1 MSTNDLKPNKKKGKG
16 LNGKNGLRNKPARTT
31 GPVLDQPPIPADVV
45 KDPEGLM
52 RLAFQ
57 RAMISGNFLDTKF
70 YAYSRRKS
78 SGTVHAPRAV
88 HANSYIL
95 RAKEP
100 QYFEPRELPHLSIL
114 IMYAD

>member
-1 MSTNDLKPNKKKGKG
+1 
-16 LNGKNGLRNKPARTT
+16 
-31 GPVLDQPPIPADVV
+31 
-45 KDPEGLM
+45 M
-52 RLAFQ
+52 RVAFK

-78 SGTVHAPRAV
+78 SGTVYAPKAV

-100 QYFEPRELPHLSIL
+100 QYFEPREFPPPTS
-114 IMYAD
+114 

>member
-1 MSTNDLKPNKKKGKG
+1 MSTNNISAGKKG
-16 LNGKNGLRNKPARTT
+16 GKKRRGETLASST

-45 KDPEGLM
+45 KDPEELM
-52 RLAFQ
+52 RVAFK

-78 SGTVHAPRAV
+78 SGTVYAPKAV

-100 QYFEPRELPHLSIL
+100 QYFEPREFPPPTS
-114 IMYAD
+114 